1 MMRPIDAIL
10 RKLRSARLFAG
21 LLLILAMPAVNG
33 QLPGISTPA
42 SSAQPA
48 AAQSQANDD
57 PFGRATPHGTVL
69 GFVKACNRGD
79 YDDAAQY
86 LNTRQHGDLAERL
99 AQQLKAVLDR
109 ETSIDL
115 AKLSRKPEGSQAIPG
130 NPNREQ
136 IGEAAGPDNTQ
147 VPIYLDRVQRN
158 DEPAIWL
165 FSEETLSQIPDAY
178 ENMGEGSVLVQH
190 LPAWLQKEFLA
201 TPLWRWF
208 LLLIAIPAVLLLGSW
223 INQLF
228 SPLLKKATH
237 HFAGEGFIDQTG
249 SIRAPVRLLLFGI
262 LLLVFGATSDSL
274 LGRAVWHN
282 IGTIGIVIA
291 VTWLATRT
299 VGLIS
304 EVSVSRLKRLQ
315 SSDQIALAGLIG
327 RLSQIGALIIG
338 ALVVLRLRGVNLTA
352 ALTGL
357 GIGGLAVAFAAQKT
371 LENLFGGI
379 MLISDRPMRIGDY
392 CKIGTVEGNIL
403 DIGLRS
409 TRIRTPARTIVT
421 IPNGQ
426 LATMNVENYTLRDK
440 LWMRHVV
447 SLRYDSTAEQ
457 IEATLKGIR
466 DLLVRDPE
474 VETSTARVRFIAF
487 GSSSQDIEIYAYILT
502 GDNAQF
508 LAVQEHLLLEILS
521 IVETAGAEFSL
532 PTQVTK
538 VEATKAEPA
547 KS

>member
-1 MMRPIDAIL
+1 MMRQIDHAM
-10 RKLRSARLFAG
+10 RKLSFVRLLSGLLFLFA
-21 LLLILAMPAVNG
+21 LPVLYA
-33 QLPGISTPA
+33 QLPSITK
-42 SSAQPA
+42 PA
-48 AAQSQANDD
+48 APSTSSTQSQANDD
-57 PFGRATPHGTVL
+57 PLGRATPHGTVL
-69 GFVKACNRGD
+69 GFVKACDRGN

-86 LNTRQHGDLAERL
+86 LNTRQHGDLADRL
-99 AQQLKAVLDR
+99 AQQLKAVLDQ

-115 AKLSRKPEGSQAIPG
+115 SKLSRKPEGSQAISG

-136 IGEAAGPDNTQ
+136 IGTAIGPDNTK
-147 VPIYLDRVQRN
+147 VPIYLDRIQKG

-178 ENMGEGSVLVQH
+178 ESMSTSSALNRHM
-190 LPAWLQKEFLA
+190 PAWLQKEFLA
-201 TPLWRWF
+201 TPLWRW
-208 LLLIAIPAVLLLGSW
+208 LMLLIAIPIVLALGSW
-223 INQLF
+223 INKLL
-228 SPLLKKATH
+228 SPLLKKATR
-237 HFAGEGFIDQTG
+237 HFAGEGFIEQAS

-262 LLLVFGATSDSL
+262 LLLIFGVTSASL

-282 IGTIGIVIA
+282 IGTTVVVIA
-291 VTWLATRT
+291 LTWLAMRT

-327 RLSQIGALIIG
+327 RLAQIGALIIG
-338 ALVVLRLRGVNLTA
+338 ALVVLQLRGINLTA
-352 ALTGL
+352 VLTGL

-466 DLLVRDPE
+466 DLLVRDPD

-502 GDNAQF
+502 SDNAQF
-508 LAVQEHLLLEILS
+508 LAVQERLLLEILS

-538 VEATKAEPA
+538 VESP